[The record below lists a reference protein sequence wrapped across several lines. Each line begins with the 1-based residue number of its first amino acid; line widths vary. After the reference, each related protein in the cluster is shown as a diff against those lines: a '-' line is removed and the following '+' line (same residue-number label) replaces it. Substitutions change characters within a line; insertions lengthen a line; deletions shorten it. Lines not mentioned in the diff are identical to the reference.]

1 MTQIAIPKDKLD
13 AIEEAWANFNT
24 MANAKQ
30 EFIESSEED
39 ADTSYRYDEVITDY
53 NIELAYLG
61 KALAETITEL
71 IKEVLA

>member
-1 MTQIAIPKDKLD
+1 MTQIAVPKDKLD
-13 AIEEAWANFNT
+13 AIEEAWSNFNT

-71 IKEVLA
+71 IKEVRA